1 MADCRTPQPEAAR
14 CRCLRI
20 NGERRLRIRVQRKTF
35 KITPGRAKSR
45 PRTFAAFAAPALT
58 TVSIRRLRR
67 RACIRFIDAAI
78 ANAEEK
84 KDLCAPGDR
93 LSFLPWGLRTCFEGD
108 YLSHFGALASDSQ
121 NDESILM

>member
-14 CRCLRI
+14 RRCLGI

-35 KITPGRAKSR
+35 KITPAQAKSR

-84 KDLCAPGDR
+84 KNLCAPCDR

>member
-1 MADCRTPQPEAAR
+1 MNAVCESAFS
-14 CRCLRI
+14 
-20 NGERRLRIRVQRKTF
+20 GRRS
-35 KITPGRAKSR
+35 KSR
-45 PRTFAAFAAPALT
+45 PRTFAALASPALA

-67 RACIRFIDAAI
+67 RICIRLIDPAV
-78 ANAEEK
+78 ANAKEK
-84 KDLCAPGDR
+84 KDLRTPGDR

>member
-1 MADCRTPQPEAAR
+1 M
-14 CRCLRI
+14 

-35 KITPGRAKSR
+35 KITSAHAKSR
-45 PRTFAAFAAPALT
+45 PRTFAALASPALA

-67 RACIRFIDAAI
+67 RARIRFIDAAI
-78 ANAEEK
+78 ANAEKK
-84 KDLCAPGDR
+84 KDLRAPGNR